1 MKMPEHAIPSLAEFV
16 GEWTVPDAREGGRG
30 PIAGSL
36 SWSGSRATLRLNEA
50 LTPLRGAIFGDEVR
64 NYPAIHGVTVDS
76 KLVSMI
82 DAMSGS
88 AGLSI
93 GPAGLRQRETAV
105 SSWAVVGEQHVEPDT
120 LYVQMRVRIP
130 GLQLWLGRSGMS
142 WTWVEPTTTTIRAVE
157 YRIEAVPPEEVTV
170 TSIESVLGWGLDR
183 EFGGDL
189 VSQITVSSAARIWLR
204 PSQPMPLKWFFEQF
218 GKATTLLSLMAGSPM
233 SLDHASAVVAG
244 SGAKV
249 EVLVGLREAKYCEFK
264 AASDFFLVR
273 DALGVELGPALN
285 RWFEMYESIAM
296 PSQLALSVLSS
307 EGLWLHVEFLS
318 LVQALE
324 GIHRA
329 LLPGTY
335 TSAERYDE
343 IRKALS
349 TAIPKDVAADHR
361 DSLKTRI
368 KYGNEVSLRKRLD
381 ALIQRLSTSI
391 NHTIL
396 GPDGRVPQNWVETR
410 NYYTHWDESLRTN
423 VLDGPGMHRA
433 CVRLRHLLRALYLDL
448 AGVPQASIERALVGA
463 NRESQYLLQ
472 LNSAARRERDPEDT
486 SGALLHV
493 DVRDAVSPDDKGS

>member
-1 MKMPEHAIPSLAEFV
+1 MTEHAIPSPTEFV
-16 GEWTVPDAREGGRG
+16 GEWTVPDANGGGRG
-30 PIAGSL
+30 FIAGSL

-50 LTPLRGAIFGDEVR
+50 LTPLRGAVFGDEVR

-76 KLVSMI
+76 KLVSML
-82 DAMSGS
+82 DAMGGG
-88 AGLSI
+88 AGLSF

-105 SSWAVVGEQHVEPDT
+105 SSWVVIGQQHVESET

-142 WTWVEPTTTTIRAVE
+142 WTMVEPTTTTKRAVE

-170 TSIESVLGWGLDR
+170 TSIDSILGWGFDR

-189 VSQITVSSAARIWLR
+189 VSRITVTSAARIWLR
-204 PSQPMPLKWFFEQF
+204 PSQPMPLQWFFEQF

-233 SLDHASAVVAG
+233 SLDHASAEVAG
-244 SGAKV
+244 SGANV
-249 EVLVGLREAKYCEFK
+249 EVLVGLREAKYCDFK

-273 DALGVELGPALN
+273 DALQVEFGPTLT
-285 RWFEMYESIAM
+285 RWFEIYESIAM
-296 PSQLALSVLSS
+296 PSQLALSVLNS
-307 EGLWLHVEFLS
+307 EGLWLHIEFLS
-318 LVQALE
+318 LLQSLE
-324 GIHRA
+324 GVHRA

-335 TSAERYDE
+335 TSTERYEE

-361 DSLKTRI
+361 DSLKSRI
-368 KYGNEVSLRKRLD
+368 KWGNELSLRKRLD
-381 ALIQRLSTSI
+381 ALVQRLSTSLR
-391 NHTIL
+391 HTIL
-396 GPDGRVPQNWVETR
+396 GTDGCIPQKWVETR

-423 VLDGPGMHRA
+423 VLDGAGMHRA
-433 CVRLRHLLRALYLDL
+433 SVRLRLLLRALYLDL

-472 LNSAARRERDPEDT
+472 LNGAARRECHPEDT
-486 SGALLHV
+486 SGALLYV
-493 DVRDAVSPDDKGS
+493 DVKDAVSPDDKGS

>member
-1 MKMPEHAIPSLAEFV
+1 MTEHAIPSPAEFV
-16 GEWTVPDAREGGRG
+16 GEWTLPDKNGGGRR

-36 SWSGSRATLRLNEA
+36 SWSGSRATLHLNEA
-50 LTPLRGAIFGDEVR
+50 LTPLQGAVFGHELR

-76 KLVSMI
+76 KLVSVL
-82 DAMSGS
+82 DAMAGG

-93 GPAGLRQRETAV
+93 GPAGFRQRETAV
-105 SSWAVVGEQHVEPDT
+105 SSWVVVGEQHVEPDT
-120 LYVQMRVRIP
+120 LYSEMRARVP

-142 WTWVEPTTTTIRAVE
+142 WTMVEPTTTTMRAVE
-157 YRIEAVPPEEVTV
+157 YRIEAVPAEEVPV
-170 TSIESVLGWGLDR
+170 TSIESILGWGLDR
-183 EFGGDL
+183 DFSGDL
-189 VSQITVSSAARIWLR
+189 VSRITVTSAARIWLR
-204 PSQPMPLKWFFEQF
+204 PAQPMPLKWFFEQF

-233 SLDHASAVVAG
+233 APDHASAVVAR

-249 EVLVGLREAKYCEFK
+249 EVLVGLREAKYCDFK

-273 DALGVELGPALN
+273 DALGVELGPTLN

-335 TSAERYDE
+335 TSAERYEE

-349 TAIPKDVAADHR
+349 TAIPKDVATDHR
-361 DSLKTRI
+361 DALKSRI
-368 KYGNEVSLRKRLD
+368 KYGNELSLRKRLD
-381 ALIQRLSTSI
+381 ALVQRLSISLR
-391 NHTIL
+391 HTIL
-396 GPDGRVPQNWVETR
+396 GPDGCIPPNWVETR

-423 VLDGPGMHRA
+423 MLDGAGMHRA
-433 CVRLRHLLRALYLDL
+433 GVRLRVLLRALYLDL

-463 NRESQYLLQ
+463 NRECQYLLQ
-472 LNSAARRERDPEDT
+472 LNSAARRERHPEDT
-486 SGALLHV
+486 SGALLYV
-493 DVRDAVSPDDKGS
+493 DVKDAVSPDDKGS